1 MTVWEQIRLVELPL
15 AVPVI
20 MAGIRTSTIY
30 LIGWATLAS
39 FIGAAG
45 SETIFLSA

>member
-1 MTVWEQIRLVELPL
+1 MTGWEQIRLVEIPL
-15 AVPVI
+15 AIPII

-39 FIGAAG
+39 FIGEAASG
-45 SETIFLSA
+45 TIFLSD